1 MKRPCLHAICTIL
14 NTPGACRLGAN
25 LQTGALMGR
34 LTFSQLP
41 GAIMRGT
48 PHLQIRL
55 LGDLELWR
63 NEKLLS
69 SDAWPD
75 RKTCQLLKLLVTFRH
90 RVVATDEL
98 IEALWSKLDPYAAR
112 NSLWVAISQLRRVLE
127 PELTVRGDSSFI
139 LTEPPG
145 YRFDSAGQCSI
156 DVDAFLKQVRSGQEQ
171 QLQGKLTAAI
181 TAYTAAAALYRGD
194 YLERDPYEEWAIP
207 PRERLRETFLDL
219 LRDLAACHLALG
231 RYQDALS
238 IARRA
243 LELEPCRES
252 VWRLVMEAHY
262 RAGEQDQA
270 LRAYERCREALS
282 RELGVSP
289 VAETTALH
297 TRILQNPLVPVH
309 APPAAL
315 PPALALRLPFVGRSR
330 EWPRLCELLQQV
342 MEGQGQVVL
351 ITGEPG
357 IGKTRLLEEL
367 AALAI
372 ARGARVLS
380 GCGYEIE

>member
-1 MKRPCLHAICTIL
+1 
-14 NTPGACRLGAN
+14 
-25 LQTGALMGR
+25 
-34 LTFSQLP
+34 
-41 GAIMRGT
+41 
-48 PHLQIRL
+48 
-55 LGDLELWR
+55 
-63 NEKLLS
+63 
-69 SDAWPD
+69 
-75 RKTCQLLKLLVTFRH
+75 
-90 RVVATDEL
+90 
-98 IEALWSKLDPYAAR
+98 
-112 NSLWVAISQLRRVLE
+112 
-127 PELTVRGDSSFI
+127 
-139 LTEPPG
+139 
-145 YRFDSAGQCSI
+145 
-156 DVDAFLKQVRSGQEQ
+156 
-171 QLQGKLTAAI
+171 
-181 TAYTAAAALYRGD
+181 
-194 YLERDPYEEWAIP
+194 
-207 PRERLRETFLDL
+207 
-219 LRDLAACHLALG
+219 
-231 RYQDALS
+231 
-238 IARRA
+238 
-243 LELEPCRES
+243 
-252 VWRLVMEAHY
+252 MEAHY